1 MTTAVH
7 VIWWVAIGIALV
19 ATVFAA
25 AFLMEVVRL
34 CGQILELAR
43 RTVPA
48 AQGIARNTAA
58 IANLS
63 AVIALAPTLLSVAGD
78 TNTHAEA
85 IGSTLEAVAPPA
97 TVPPGT
103 GGGR

>member
-7 VIWWVAIGIALV
+7 VIWWVSLGLALI

-25 AFLMEVVRL
+25 AFLSSVVRL

-48 AQGIARNTAA
+48 AQGIARNTSA

-63 AVIALAPTLLSVAGD
+63 AVIALAPTLLSVATSIDGHAD
-78 TNTHAEA
+78 T
-85 IGSTLEAVAPPA
+85 IDSTLRSVAPKEQP
-97 TVPPGT
+97 
-103 GGGR
+103 

>member
-7 VIWWVAIGIALV
+7 VIWWVSLALALV

-25 AFLMEVVRL
+25 SFLAEVVRL

-48 AQGIARNTAA
+48 AEGIARNTAA
-58 IANLS
+58 IANLKL
-63 AVIALAPTLLSVAGD
+63 VIDLAPTLLSVAGK
-78 TNTHAEA
+78 TNEHAET
-85 IGSTLEAVAPPA
+85 IGSTLESVAPK
-97 TVPPGT
+97 GQ
-103 GGGR
+103 R

>member
-7 VIWWVAIGIALV
+7 VIWWISLALALGVTIVAAS
-19 ATVFAA
+19 
-25 AFLMEVVRL
+25 FLADVVRI

-48 AQGIARNTAA
+48 AQGIARNTSA

-63 AVIALAPTLLSVAGD
+63 AVIALAPTLLSVAGA
-78 TNTHAEA
+78 TNGHAET
-85 IGSTLEAVAPPA
+85 IGSTLESVAPK
-97 TVPPGT
+97 GE
-103 GGGR
+103 RQ

>member
-7 VIWWVAIGIALV
+7 VIWWISLALALGVTIVAAS
-19 ATVFAA
+19 
-25 AFLMEVVRL
+25 FLAEVVRI

-48 AQGIARNTAA
+48 AQGIARNTSA

-63 AVIALAPTLLSVAGD
+63 AVIALAPTLLSVAGA
-78 TNTHAEA
+78 TNGHAET
-85 IGSTLEAVAPPA
+85 IGSTLESVAPK
-97 TVPPGT
+97 GE
-103 GGGR
+103 RR

>member
-7 VIWWVAIGIALV
+7 VLWWISLGLALV

-25 AFLMEVVRL
+25 AFLTDVVRI

-48 AQGIARNTAA
+48 AEGIARNTSA
-58 IANLS
+58 IANLKL
-63 AVIALAPTLLSVAGD
+63 VIDLAPALLSVAGT
-78 TNTHAEA
+78 TNEHAET
-85 IGSTLEAVAPPA
+85 IGSTLESVAPKEA
-97 TVPPGT
+97 
-103 GGGR
+103 R

>member
-7 VIWWVAIGIALV
+7 VIWWVSLGLALV

-25 AFLMEVVRL
+25 AFLGSVVGL

-48 AQGIARNTAA
+48 AEGIARNTSA
-58 IANLS
+58 IANLQL
-63 AVIALAPTLLSVAGD
+63 VIDLAPTLLSVAGK
-78 TNTHAEA
+78 TNEHAET
-85 IGSTLEAVAPPA
+85 IGSTLESVAPKGA
-97 TVPPGT
+97 Q
-103 GGGR
+103 